1 MTAGHSTSD
10 NANNN
15 GQQASLAD
23 HFLLAMPNLTEGIFS
38 QSVTYLCDHGEHG
51 AMGIVINHPLELT
64 VSEIFEHLS
73 IRCLGEY
80 EKEQVLAGGP
90 VQIDHGF
97 VLHRGGRGDWEST
110 MAVTDEIGLTA
121 SRDILT
127 AIARGEG
134 PEEHLIALGYAG
146 WAPGQLES
154 ELAQN
159 SWLTLPADGEII
171 FHTPYQQRLSA
182 AASRLGVDMN
192 LISSTAGHA

>member
-1 MTAGHSTSD
+1 MMTTADTTSD
-10 NANNN
+10 N
-15 GQQASLAD
+15 GQQASLSD

-51 AMGIVINHPLELT
+51 AMGIVINHPLDVT
-64 VSEIFEHLS
+64 VAEIFEHLN
-73 IRCLGEY
+73 IRCQAQHER
-80 EKEQVLAGGP
+80 EQVLAGGP
-90 VQIDHGF
+90 VQTDHGF
-97 VLHRGGRGDWEST
+97 VLHRGGRADWEST
-110 MAVTDEIGLTA
+110 MAVTEEIGLTA

-127 AIARGEG
+127 AIAGGEG
-134 PEEHLIALGYAG
+134 PAEHLIALGYAG

-159 SWLTLPADGEII
+159 SWLTLPADAEII
-171 FHTPYQQRLSA
+171 FRTPFQQRLNA